1 MSNFNEVIARWRRH
15 SLIVLNNPNLF
26 TPSQRMLAIRF
37 LKQHG
42 AKGPIIQSK
51 GE

>member
-1 MSNFNEVIARWRRH
+1 MSSLNAVIARWRRH
-15 SLIVLNNPNLF
+15 SLIVLNNPALF

-42 AKGPIIQSK
+42 VKPIMQSK